1 MNLLKTLVQQ
11 WSGVFFKN
19 PGNGLRLNRETRIL
33 TLSWIMKKDRHLF
46 HDKEKGVLGFVLPY
60 LDPNM
65 RDWLKVNPVTI
76 NYFEH
81 DWTLNG
87 LVQAD
92 R

>member
-1 MNLLKTLVQQ
+1 
-11 WSGVFFKN
+11 
-19 PGNGLRLNRETRIL
+19 
-33 TLSWIMKKDRHLF
+33 MKKDRHLF